1 MTTTAEVILKKKKL
15 KVFNLFKMI
24 KLKKQINNKFINA
37 SLKQKNL
44 KETKCVLKKTCGSQ
58 LYTTSELALNVKNT
72 KAENTKPSSNQ
83 NMLKL
88 RFQKRCK
95 DSLYLL
101 YAYFFPKKLNPE
113 TKIYIKSPKEIQI
126 NISLKNGIF
135 SNEKLKI
142 KKKKKQSQKLLL
154 I

>member
-1 MTTTAEVILKKKKL
+1 
-15 KVFNLFKMI
+15 
-24 KLKKQINNKFINA
+24 
-37 SLKQKNL
+37 
-44 KETKCVLKKTCGSQ
+44 
-58 LYTTSELALNVKNT
+58 
-72 KAENTKPSSNQ
+72 
-83 NMLKL
+83 MLKL

-113 TKIYIKSPKEIQI
+113 TKIYIKNPKEIQI

-142 KKKKKQSQKLLL
+142 KKKKKTKPKTAANLSIKKKKTYIFLLFKIKFNFNFFEKKLKLKAFNL
-154 I
+154 V